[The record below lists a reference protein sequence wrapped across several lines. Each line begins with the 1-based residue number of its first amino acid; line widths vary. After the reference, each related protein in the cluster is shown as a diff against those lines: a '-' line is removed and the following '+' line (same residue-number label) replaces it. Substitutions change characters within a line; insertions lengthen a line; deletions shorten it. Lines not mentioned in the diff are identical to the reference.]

1 MCILFAV
8 TPFAFSLTEPHER
21 NYVNQTYPCKML
33 QQFGGCGQVGPV
45 MKALQWLLEN
55 VFLRALISCDV
66 FHCDFPLCCSTFLSI
81 FSNHVLALYAPV

>member
-1 MCILFAV
+1 
-8 TPFAFSLTEPHER
+8 
-21 NYVNQTYPCKML
+21 ML

-45 MKALQWLLEN
+45 MKALQWLVEN

-81 FSNHVLALYAPV
+81 FSNHVLVWYARLSDVYKIDALAIRVQTY